1 MLILIMIKLAVL
13 IPGYNEEDSVNFTL
27 NAISKKLNEMIK
39 KKMISRKSFIAFIDD
54 GSSDKTWEIINKF
67 KKINIII

>member
-27 NAISKKLNEMIK
+27 NAISKLNEMIK
-39 KKMISRKSFIAFIDD
+39 KMISRKAL
-54 GSSDKTWEIINKF
+54 
-67 KKINIII
+67 

>member
-1 MLILIMIKLAVL
+1 MLIMIKLAVL

-39 KKMISRKSFIAFIDD
+39 KKNDQ
-54 GSSDKTWEIINKF
+54 
-67 KKINIII
+67 